1 MITVSFCLRCSRI
14 EWTNVSVVEQAL
26 NETFPDQTLLM
37 NGLIMGF
44 KGFLSFLSAPF
55 IGALSDQWGRKYLLL
70 ITVMFTC
77 FPIPVMVMNRYIFFI
92 LCSLSGLFAVTF
104 SVVFAYVADVTTD
117 EDRSSSYGLVSAT
130 FAASYITSPALGAY
144 VSQSYGDIA
153 VVLLAT
159 LISLLDISF
168 IWFFLP
174 ESLSEKKLLRMK
186 RDSIKTSI
194 WQTSNP
200 FASLQ
205 KVGRDPMI
213 MMLCIAVFLSY
224 LPEAG
229 EYSCFFV
236 YLRLVIGFS
245 AEDVALFIAVVGLLS
260 VVAQTVIM
268 SCFMN
273 LFSAR
278 NTIIIGLVFEASQLL
293 LYGFATSY
301 RVIWLAGI
309 LAAFASITFPAIS
322 AYVST
327 HADVDQQGV
336 VQGMVTG
343 VRGLCNGLG
352 PALFGF
358 IFGLFHVD
366 LTHEG
371 LSHPS
376 LPSTSRILSPSV
388 QNGHVI
394 HLHQTPSSSNSS
406 TESHQ
411 VTETSIVPGPPF
423 VFGSLMVI
431 LAMVVTT
438 LIPQVVHYRA
448 LKTKDS
454 PLRDPSSPLNAHS
467 SSPSNSNQ
475 TTTKGSFS
483 RYHYSDVEVDGNES
497 TGYHKERSHH
507 EIEAGDEE
515 DEEDTFGYSSSSS
528 PTPSIE
534 VEPRHRAKSTCELN
548 MPLIDDK
555 EEPL

>member
-1 MITVSFCLRCSRI
+1 
-14 EWTNVSVVEQAL
+14 
-26 NETFPDQTLLM
+26 
-37 NGLIMGF
+37 MGF
-44 KGFLSFLSAPF
+44 KGFLSFLSAPLV
-55 IGALSDQWGRKYLLL
+55 GALSDQWGRKYLLL

-77 FPIPVMVMNRYIFFI
+77 FPIPVMAVNRFIFFI
-92 LCSLSGLFAVTF
+92 MCSLSGLFAVTF

-144 VSQSYGDIA
+144 VSQSYGDTA
-153 VVLLAT
+153 VVILAT
-159 LISLLDISF
+159 LIALLDVSF
-168 IWFFLP
+168 IWFLLP
-174 ESLSEKKLLRMK
+174 ESLSEKRLLRMK

-200 FASLQ
+200 FASLR

-268 SCFMN
+268 SFFMN
-273 LFSAR
+273 AFSAR
-278 NTIIIGLVFEASQLL
+278 NTIIIGLMFEASQLL
-293 LYGFATSY
+293 LYGFASSY
-301 RVIWLAGI
+301 RVIWLAGV
-309 LAAFASITFPAIS
+309 LAALASITFPAIS

-352 PALFGF
+352 PAVFGF
-358 IFGLFHVD
+358 IFDLFHVD

-371 LSHPS
+371 LSHPA
-376 LPSTSRILSPSV
+376 LTSV
-388 QNGHVI
+388 QNMI
-394 HLHQTPSSSNSS
+394 HYHHPTPSTLNNSS
-406 TESHQ
+406 
-411 VTETSIVPGPPF
+411 SIYAYSDVQSGSKMVPGPPF
-423 VFGSLMVI
+423 VFGSLMVM
-431 LAMVVTT
+431 LAMMVTT

-454 PLRDPSSPLNAHS
+454 PSKDPSSFSNAHS
-467 SSPSNSNQ
+467 SPSHSSSTNQ
-475 TTTKGSFS
+475 AATKAPYS
-483 RYHYSDVEVDGNES
+483 RYYYSNVDES
-497 TGYHKERSHH
+497 TEHFKSNP
-507 EIEAGDEE
+507 EIEGGDDE
-515 DEEDTFGYSSSSS
+515 DEDAFEYSSSSS

-534 VEPRHRAKSTCELN
+534 IEPRFRAKSTCELN

-555 EEPL
+555 ESTL